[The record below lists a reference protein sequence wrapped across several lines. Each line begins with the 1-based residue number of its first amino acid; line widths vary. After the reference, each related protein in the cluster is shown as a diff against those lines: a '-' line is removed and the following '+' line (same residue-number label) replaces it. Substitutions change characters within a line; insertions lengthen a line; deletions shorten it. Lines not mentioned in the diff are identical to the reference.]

1 MIPKSN
7 VSFDKC
13 AVLLILISKSRIFY
27 VNINRMVFF
36 YTPFH
41 KVVRKN
47 SIFVGEYMRSHVGN
61 QMKGSFWRFAGRRCR
76 ACMLGVVTA
85 LCFLAGCAK
94 EKDPLEKIKDLEFTV
109 LAEENIPEEL
119 KSVIEEKKGNAFKV
133 TYQDNGFLYI
143 CIGYGEQVSGG
154 YSITVNDLY
163 LTENA
168 MYVDTTLIGPDPADT
183 AVAKKNTPSYPYI
196 VIKTEFI
203 DKPVVFD

>member
-1 MIPKSN
+1 MHMKEHKKNFKKSH
-7 VSFDKC
+7 
-13 AVLLILISKSRIFY
+13 IG
-27 VNINRMVFF
+27 
-36 YTPFH
+36 
-41 KVVRKN
+41 N
-47 SIFVGEYMRSHVGN
+47 SV
-61 QMKGSFWRFAGRRCR
+61 KGIFWRYVGLRWSAGI
-76 ACMLGVVTA
+76 LGA
-85 LCFLAGCAK
+85 ALILCFLTGCAK
-94 EKDPLEKIKDLEFTV
+94 EKEPLEKIKDLEFTV

-119 KSVIEEKKGNAFKV
+119 KNVIEEKKGSAFKV

-183 AVAKKNTPSYPYI
+183 AVAKKNMPSYPYI